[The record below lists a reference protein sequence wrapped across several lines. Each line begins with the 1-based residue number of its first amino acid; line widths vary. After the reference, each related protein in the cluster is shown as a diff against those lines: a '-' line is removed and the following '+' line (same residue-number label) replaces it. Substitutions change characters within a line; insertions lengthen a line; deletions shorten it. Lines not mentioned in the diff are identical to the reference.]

1 MVQLSGNRL
10 CIAAVT
16 DIYPA
21 HPAEFSDV
29 EAQVRERYIADKA
42 NELAQAKL
50 KEAEAKLKA
59 AGGAQFDQAAKS
71 LGLEVKDPPAF
82 NRNEAIEGVGQATYL
97 SEYFDKPSGTITP
110 PMNIVGQNFIFKIV
124 ETIPADMSKLPAE
137 RDNIVVQLKQEKS
150 AQREDLFY
158 DSIVTKLIQK
168 KKIKRHNDVILRL
181 VNSYKS

>member
-1 MVQLSGNRL
+1 RL
-10 CIAAVT
+10 CIAVVT
-16 DIYPA
+16 DVYPA
-21 HPAEFSDV
+21 RPAEFADV

-50 KEAEAKLKA
+50 KDAAAKFKA
-59 AGGAQFDQAAKS
+59 GGGAQFEQVAKS
-71 LGLEVKDPPAF
+71 FGLEVKNPPEF
-82 NRNEAIEGVGQATYL
+82 NRNAAIEGVGQASYL
-97 SEYFDKPSGTITP
+97 SEYFDKPSGTVTP
-110 PMNIVGQNFIFKIV
+110 PMNIVGQNFIFKVV

-168 KKIKRHNDVILRL
+168 KEIKRHNDVILRL